1 MVVTVSTRKWQSS
14 DSPKRRPRPGST
26 SAAINTFRE
35 LSQHKDGQLPVDGLL
50 MRLGRTEAEAGKTSD
65 AEQTF
70 NKLVAEY
77 PDSSFAAD
85 ARKEL
90 DQLKKA
96 S

>member
-1 MVVTVSTRKWQSS
+1 
-14 DSPKRRPRPGST
+14 
-26 SAAINTFRE
+26 
-35 LSQHKDGQLPVDGLL
+35 
-50 MRLGRTEAEAGKTSD
+50 MRLGRTEAEAGKAAD

-77 PDSSFAAD
+77 PDSAFAAD

-90 DQLKKA
+90 EQLKKA